1 MTGTS
6 NPPSTPAPAPVYAW
20 ISEVGPAPI
29 ALRIRDVSATG
40 LLLSLE
46 GLPAGVDRNWFRVG
60 APCGLALPVMT
71 STGLVSVAARGL
83 IQGVF
88 PAAMAIKI
96 TQADER
102 LLGAVHHLVN
112 YGAQTPPPPAAP
124 AAQPAPAPPTAAEQP
139 APAAPA
145 ARPRSP
151 TANRQAAF
159 ADCHQALARHTGTL
173 ISAFQHR
180 LAAVLSAAAV
190 AAPQPAIKRQLEVLR
205 NAIQDAGPNIGNTL
219 ELVLRKN
226 LDARLALASAGST
239 LPEIQLPAE
248 LTLVATRELRDSIAW
263 GDSVARIQTQLRSK
277 SYEVE
282 RRFADLL
289 KHEVEPDADP
299 VGVPLL
305 CCAMRDAVIAEVPSA
320 ENYQRYI
327 AEALEGEVAG
337 RLAAFFDDLN
347 TTLTKHG
354 AQAKPGSGRA
364 HS

>member
-6 NPPSTPAPAPVYAW
+6 NPPGAPAPVYAW

-29 ALRIRDVSATG
+29 ALRIRDVSAGG

-60 APCGLALPVMT
+60 APCSLALPVMT
-71 STGLVSVAARGL
+71 PTGLVSVAARGL
-83 IQGVF
+83 IQGVL

-112 YGAQTPPPPAAP
+112 YGAQTPPQP
-124 AAQPAPAPPTAAEQP
+124 AAQPAPAPAAPAAPP
-139 APAAPA
+139 APAAPT

-159 ADCHQALARHTGTL
+159 ADCHQVLGRHIGTL

-180 LAAVLSAAAV
+180 LATVLSAAAA
-190 AAPQPAIKRQLEVLR
+190 AAPQPPIKRQLEALR

-263 GDSVARIQTQLRSK
+263 ADSVARIQTKLRSK

-299 VGVPLL
+299 VGIPLL

-337 RLAAFFDDLN
+337 RLGAFFDDLN
-347 TTLTKHG
+347 ATLTKHG
-354 AQAKPGSGRA
+354 AQAKPGGGRS